1 MGLRGVYMYMY
12 IVFSAT
18 QVFIENI
25 TSWTVEDWEFGEGE
39 VEIWKWDEEVIRA
52 YPICVP
58 S

>member
-1 MGLRGVYMYMY
+1 MGLRGVYMY

-18 QVFIENI
+18 QVFIEDI
-25 TSWTVEDWEFGEGE
+25 TSWTVGDWEFGEGE
-39 VEIWKWDEEVIRA
+39 VGIWKWDEEVIRA